1 MRKIV
6 VSHNHLTFINFNHG
20 NIQYVDISY
29 NPNLSNEVGFV
40 PEEVDTILRE
50 GISND
55 KPLEEAGRVKSISCI
70 IYHNDSTKQQR

>member
-1 MRKIV
+1 
-6 VSHNHLTFINFNHG
+6 VSHNHLTFINFSHG

-29 NPNLSNEVGFV
+29 NPNLSNEVDFV

-55 KPLEEAGRVKSISCI
+55 KPLEEAGKLKSISSI
-70 IYHNDSTKQQR
+70 IYRNDSTKQ